1 MLDKLCPTVDVETK
15 EFSLQGGGVG
25 GSNCL
30 FQIKSQIMCD
40 VPSGFGS

>member
-15 EFSLQGGGVG
+15 EFSLQGGLG